1 MFIGHYSAA
10 FVAATHPKAPPLPV
24 LVAAAQFVDILF
36 FLFVLL
42 GVENMGIK
50 PGLTVMNPMDL
61 YDMPIT
67 HSLLGSVALGA
78 VFAGFVYFTRYM
90 APAAFIAGA
99 VVVSHW
105 FLDLLVHAPDL
116 TIAGQPPKL
125 GLGLWNH
132 PAIAMPLELALA
144 FGSLWYL
151 VRKNNLRNRQT
162 PLLVLAGT
170 LLAMQLFNWF
180 APAPTEMSAALPL
193 SGLTA
198 FFLAIGLSWWL
209 ERRSRARS

>member
-24 LVAAAQFVDILF
+24 LMAAAQFVDMLF
-36 FLFVLL
+36 FAFVLV
-42 GVENMGIK
+42 GIENMGIR
-50 PGLTVMNPMDL
+50 PGLTAMNPMDL

-67 HSLLGSVALGA
+67 HSLLGSVALA
-78 VFAGFVYFTRYM
+78 LVFSGFVYFTRYV
-90 APAAFIAGA
+90 ATAAFIAGA
-99 VVVSHW
+99 VVLSHW

-116 TIAGQPPKL
+116 TLAGDPPKF

-144 FGSLWYL
+144 FGSLWHL
-151 VRKNNLRNRQT
+151 VRSNNLQSRRT
-162 PLLVLAGT
+162 PLLVFAGT
-170 LLAMQLFNWF
+170 LLAMQMFNWF
-180 APAPTEMSAALPL
+180 APPPTEMSAALPL
-193 SGLTA
+193 SGLAA

-209 ERRSRARS
+209 ERRSRARN